1 MGLLEDS
8 PVEPETPPPS
18 WSPAK
23 YDIWKKPS
31 RWQICMPRLRLV
43 AKILGTFIACII
55 VIKILSASPPPAPPT
70 PEPVPEVVEPPIQEV
85 TEPPP
90 PPPPTED
97 ELMEMTMHNAK
108 KEKWIWKDFPTHDGL
123 TRGTSHLRA
132 CETGEVDCKNKSP
145 HLVRY
150 DGYRSFQEPLDHLV
164 SCIGPR
170 GVPLNESDED
180 AIWAYPGHAN
190 GAVEPVIGSYE
201 ASGLDGTVSFDRVG
215 RFQAY
220 GIDQWNAEDL
230 DEMKTMSD
238 VDWDLSDWGEMQ
250 DACVVANKHRF
261 RAVKERPANSIQ
273 YSNLRHKHDQSSS
286 KSLSSTLE
294 PGMVN
299 KAKRTAI
306 LIRVWTGAKWT
317 ADAVMNIRAMIAEA
331 SLASGGKYQVFLLL
345 HVKDEKVPLFV
356 GEDEPQATINK
367 YIPPEFR
374 SITEVWNHAQI
385 RSLYSNLAEHAF
397 VGRSPWM
404 IIQWFARNH
413 PEFDF
418 FYQWEF
424 DVRYTGHY
432 LDFFNAVE
440 NFGRE
445 QPRKGIWERAGRVYI
460 PSAHGDFDTDF
471 RNSTRDEDPHHVW
484 GPVSVEGVRPRGPKA
499 PKEEEDNYEW
509 GVGEDADWIG
519 FLPSFNVTGTGWWFR
534 NYIWGYAQGSSTPRR
549 ATLIAQ
555 GRVSRRLLDIM
566 NYENAE
572 NGHHIDAE
580 MFPQTM
586 CLHHGLKSTTF
597 PHPVFADRHW
607 PAEALQSTFNGGP
620 FGQAGGYWNST
631 FSKWNEYAWT
641 NMTWYYSSA
650 QAMPIYQRL
659 LGITALESGGQ
670 EWETVYGKTVVRP
683 MLLHPVK
690 GAKTWQWA
698 GADGWLQTKGHN

>member
-1 MGLLEDS
+1 MSRRLTLSGNRSEMGLLQD

-18 WSPAK
+18 WTPAK
-23 YDIWKKPS
+23 PEFWKKPS
-31 RWQICMPRLRLV
+31 KWQICMPRLRLLV
-43 AKILGTFIACII
+43 KILASLIGFAIL
-55 VIKILSASPPPAPPT
+55 IKIMGQQPPSPSAPISSPPK
-70 PEPVPEVVEPPIQEV
+70 Q
-85 TEPPP
+85 
-90 PPPPTED
+90 PTEQQLMD
-97 ELMEMTMHNAK
+97 KLMEDSK
-108 KEKWIWKDFPTHDGL
+108 KELWPWKSFETHDGL
-123 TRGTSHLRA
+123 TRGTSHLHL
-132 CETGEVDCKNKSP
+132 CETGEIDCKSKAP
-145 HLVRY
+145 HMLRY
-150 DGYRSFQEPLDHLV
+150 DGYKNLLEPVSHLV
-164 SCIGPR
+164 SCVGPR
-170 GVPLNESDED
+170 GVPINESHED
-180 AIWAYPGHAN
+180 AIWAYPGKAN
-190 GAVEPVIGSYE
+190 GAVEPTLGSYE
-201 ASGLDGTVSFDRVG
+201 ASGLDGSISFDRVG

-220 GIDQWNAEDL
+220 GLDQFEAMDF
-230 DEMKTMSD
+230 DDMTKTSD
-238 VDWDLSDWGEMQ
+238 VDWDKVDWGELQ
-250 DACVVANKHRF
+250 ETCAISNKQRF
-261 RAVKERPANSIQ
+261 RPVKERVQNSIQ
-273 YSNLRHKHDQSSS
+273 YSNIRHKHDQAAA
-286 KSLSSTLE
+286 KTLSSTLE

-299 KAKRTAI
+299 KVKRTAI

-317 ADAVMNIRAMIAEA
+317 ADAVLNIRAMIAEA

-345 HVKDEKVPLFV
+345 HVKDENIPLFV

-367 YIPPEFR
+367 HIPPEFR

-424 DVRYTGHY
+424 DVRFTGHY
-432 LDFFNAVE
+432 LDFFESVE
-440 NFGRE
+440 KFGRD

-460 PSAHGDFDTDF
+460 PAIHGGFDTTF
-471 RNSTRDEDPHHVW
+471 RESTRREDPHHVW
-484 GPVSVEGVRPRGPKA
+484 GPVSVEGVRPRGPK
-499 PKEEEDNYEW
+499 PPSKETEDNYEW
-509 GVGEDADWIG
+509 GVGEDADWVG
-519 FLPSFNVTGTGWWFR
+519 FLPSFNVTGTNWWFR
-534 NYIWGYAQGSSTPRR
+534 NYLWGYAQGRSTPRR

-555 GRVSRRLLDIM
+555 GRVSRRVLEVM

-597 PHPVFADRHW
+597 PHPIFADRHW
-607 PAEALQSTFNGGP
+607 PADTLQSTFNGGP

-650 QAMPIYQRL
+650 QAMPVFQRL
-659 LGITALESGGQ
+659 LGITAMESGGQ
-670 EWETVYGKTVVRP
+670 EWEEVYGRTVVRP

-690 GAKTWQWA
+690 GGKSWQWK
-698 GADGWLQTKGHN
+698 DNGWLQTKNGK

>member
-1 MGLLEDS
+1 MGLLQD
-8 PVEPETPPPS
+8 PPEPETPPPS
-18 WSPAK
+18 WTPAK
-23 YDIWKKPS
+23 HEFWRKPS
-31 RWQICMPRLRLV
+31 KWQICMPRLRLIV
-43 AKILGTFIACII
+43 KVLASILAFALLIRIM
-55 VIKILSASPPPAPPT
+55 S
-70 PEPVPEVVEPPIQEV
+70 Q
-85 TEPPP
+85 PPP
-90 PPPPTED
+90 PPPSPPPEPPRQLTEQ
-97 ELMEMTMHNAK
+97 ELTDKMMEDSK
-108 KEKWIWKDFPTHDGL
+108 KELWPWKSYETHDGL
-123 TRGTSHLRA
+123 TRGTSHLHL
-132 CETGEVDCKNKSP
+132 CESGEIDCKSKEP
-145 HLVRY
+145 HMVRY
-150 DGYRSFQEPLDHLV
+150 EGYQNLV
-164 SCIGPR
+164 EQAAHIVPCVGPR
-170 GVPLNESDED
+170 GVPINESHED
-180 AIWAYPGHAN
+180 AIWAYPGKAN
-190 GAVEPVIGSYE
+190 GAVDPILGSYE
-201 ASGLDGTVSFDRVG
+201 ASGIDGNVSFDRIG

-220 GIDQWNAEDL
+220 GLEQFEAIDLED
-230 DEMKTMSD
+230 MKKTSD
-238 VDWDLSDWGEMQ
+238 VDWDKVDWGELQ
-250 DACVVANKHRF
+250 ETCSAVNKQRF
-261 RAVKERPANSIQ
+261 RPVKERPQNSIQ
-273 YSNLRHKHDQSSS
+273 YSNIRHKHDQPTA
-286 KSLSSTLE
+286 KALSSTLE

-345 HVKDEKVPLFV
+345 HVKDENVPLFV
-356 GEDEPQATINK
+356 GEDEPQATIAK
-367 YIPPEFR
+367 HIPPEFR
-374 SITEVWNHAQI
+374 SLTEVWNHAQI

-424 DVRYTGHY
+424 DVRFTGHY
-432 LDFFNAVE
+432 LDFFESVE
-440 NFGRE
+440 KFARN

-460 PSAHGDFDTDF
+460 PAIHGDFDTNF
-471 RNSTRDEDPHHVW
+471 RERTKYEDPHHVW
-484 GPVSVEGVRPRGPKA
+484 GPVSVEGVKPRGPK
-499 PKEEEDNYEW
+499 PPRKEAEDNYEW
-509 GVGEDADWIG
+509 GVGEDADWVG
-519 FLPSFNVTGTGWWFR
+519 FLPSFNVTGTNWWFR
-534 NYIWGYAQGSSTPRR
+534 NYLWGYAQGKSTPRR

-555 GRVSRRLLDIM
+555 GRVSRRVLEVM

-597 PHPVFADRHW
+597 PHPIFADRHW

-620 FGQAGGYWNST
+620 FGQSGGYWNSS

-650 QAMPIYQRL
+650 QAMPIFQRL

-670 EWETVYGKTVVRP
+670 EWEEVYGRTVVRP

-690 GAKTWQWA
+690 GGKAWQWTEN
-698 GADGWLQTKGHN
+698 GWLQTKNGK